1 MNVVDVRRVLVVCGI
16 STLLT
21 ASVSAQD
28 KMEGHAGM
36 SSPAKGQVRITSDEL
51 HRLGGVPKGWRFT
64 LPAGDAKAGREVF
77 AKLECYKCHEVKGAG
92 FPTVTRTPEN
102 AGPELTTMGGHH
114 PAEYF
119 AESIINP
126 NAVIVTGTGHTGKD

>member
-1 MNVVDVRRVLVVCGI
+1 MSSQEHVLRVVFVLGVSMI
-16 STLLT
+16 LT
-21 ASVSAQD
+21 ASTSAQE

-36 SSPAKGQVRITSDEL
+36 SSPQKAPVRISSDEL

-64 LPAGDAKAGREVF
+64 LPAADAKTGREVF

-92 FPTVTRTPEN
+92 FPAVTRTPEN

-119 AESIINP
+119 AESI
-126 NAVIVTGTGHTGKD
+126 